1 MGVPVVT
8 TATTVMCGHG
18 GNATHVPTQM
28 RVRIGGAPAAL
39 ASDQHVVAGCS
50 LASSGSSPFCT
61 TLAWTVP
68 AMRVKA
74 AGQPLALHTSM
85 PMGIGPG
92 VVSAGQM
99 RVTAL

>member
-1 MGVPVVT
+1 MGTPVVT

-18 GNATHVPTQM
+18 GSATHIPTQV
-28 RVRIGGAPAAL
+28 RVRIAGSPAAL

-50 LASSGSSPFCT
+50 LASSSGPFCT

-68 AMRVKA
+68 ALRVKA
-74 AGQPLALHTSM
+74 AGQPVALHTSM